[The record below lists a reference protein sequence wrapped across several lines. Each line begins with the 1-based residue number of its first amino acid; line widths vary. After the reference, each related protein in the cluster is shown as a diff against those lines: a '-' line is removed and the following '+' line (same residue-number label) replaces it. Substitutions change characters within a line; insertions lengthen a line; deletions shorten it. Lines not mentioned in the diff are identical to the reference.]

1 MIEYTPRGKIREAML
16 FIDEEGA
23 QFSDA
28 LAEHIGST
36 VKKLP
41 DIMDR
46 AVEKGVVGSVAR
58 VRDGKRMSVWHL
70 TPKAEACIKRIRQE
84 MAVAA

>member
-1 MIEYTPRGKIREAML
+1 MIDYTPRGKIREAIL
-16 FIDEEGA
+16 FIDDEGA
-23 QFSDA
+23 QFSDV
-28 LAEHIGST
+28 LAEHLDST

-41 DIMDR
+41 DIMER
-46 AVEKGVVGSVAR
+46 AVEKGIVGSVCR

-70 TPKAEACIKRIRQE
+70 TPKAEECIKRIRQE